1 MMQRA
6 TFDFSGYKQMN
17 VKDFDR
23 VQGTTVRAARLSRP
37 TTGLSPAAAILG
49 LVCALAVLGGLGLLY
64 AFG

>member
-6 TFDFSGYKQMN
+6 NFDFSGYKQMN

-23 VQGTTVRAARLSRP
+23 VQGTTVRSGRQSRA
-37 TTGLSPAAAILG
+37 TTGLSPTAAILG
-49 LVCALAVLGGLGLLY
+49 VVCALAVLGGLGLLY